1 MDMAKY
7 VAVGVLAVIV
17 LAAVTYEAPPDP
29 RSAEG
34 PQVTGTLGGGTESE
48 PSGTG
53 SVAATV
59 ERGTM
64 GAITL
69 PASSPAPVTSAVTTP
84 STPVRDEL
92 LSYTI
97 KAGQTLSDVAG
108 ELLGNRG
115 RWREVYEQNKDKIP
129 DPNRVRAGITVVFPA
144 ALRTRGNQTTTTS
157 STPEPQLA
165 AVGGGPTSSGEG
177 RSYVVKQGDTLYS
190 IAKRELGKASRWKE
204 IAQLNG
210 IDGSSLV
217 AGKSIS
223 LPR

>member
-29 RSAEG
+29 RSGSG
-34 PQVTGTLGGGTESE
+34 PQVTGSLGGE
-48 PSGTG
+48 PEGEPQSSG
-53 SVAATV
+53 SVSATL
-59 ERGTM
+59 ERGNQ
-64 GAITL
+64 GATTL
-69 PASSPAPVTSAVTTP
+69 PAGTPAPVTTAQTTP
-84 STPVRDEL
+84 PPAPPREEL

-115 RWREVYEQNKDKIP
+115 RWKEVYEQNKDKIP
-129 DPNRVRAGITVVFPA
+129 DPNRIRAGITVVFPA
-144 ALRTRGNQTTTTS
+144 ARRNTGTSPVPETQVAQAAGTTS
-157 STPEPQLA
+157 PGS
-165 AVGGGPTSSGEG
+165 GGG

-190 IAKRELGKASRWKE
+190 IARRELGKAGRWKE
-204 IAQLNG
+204 IAELNG
-210 IDGSSLV
+210 IDGSTLV